1 MAVFVKRGK
10 TYMARIPIK
19 KDGKYNYKSKSGFRT
34 KAEAQAWATEQET
47 LINNGSISLLAK
59 DQLLSDYFAEWV
71 DIYKQDVATSTH
83 VWHSRVEAYI
93 KELLPEVTVK
103 QLTRPMAQKFFNELG
118 NRYSHE
124 TVSKVKAQ
132 LHQAIKNAIYDG
144 LIAKDPIDGIK
155 VTGKDGKNRELKFLE
170 EPQMMALMGT
180 IQDIEPEKRS
190 ASDMMILLG
199 INTGARYEEL
209 AGLTWRDI
217 HDSSISINKSWG
229 EKDHQIQPTKTV
241 SSNRT
246 ITVVPELIQ
255 DFYKWSPVNAHEPSD
270 FVFGTKQ
277 PITSAAANKR
287 LKALQIEIKSP
298 KIITFHGL
306 RHTHA
311 SWLLAHGVDIQY
323 VSARLGHKNVG
334 MTLKTYTHLLAN
346 LQNAED
352 EKSLKLLSEARLQH

>member
-1 MAVFVKRGK
+1 MAVFVKKGK

-34 KAEAQAWATEQET
+34 KAEAQAWAAEQET
-47 LINNGSISLLAK
+47 LLNNGSISLSK

-71 DIYKQDVATSTH
+71 KIYKQDVSSSTH
-83 VWHSRVEAYI
+83 VWHRRVEAYI
-93 KELLPEVTVK
+93 NELLPGVTVK
-103 QLTRPMAQKFFNELG
+103 QLTRPMSQQFFNTLG
-118 NRYSHE
+118 KRYSHE
-124 TVSKVKAQ
+124 TVSKVRAQ

-155 VTGKDGKNRELKFLE
+155 ITGKDGKNKELKFLE
-170 EPQMMALMGT
+170 EPQMIALMGT
-180 IQDIEPEKRS
+180 IQDIAPEKRS

-217 HDSSISINKSWG
+217 RPDSISINKSWG
-229 EKDHQIQPTKTV
+229 EKDRQIQSTKTV
-241 SSNRT
+241 SSNR
-246 ITVVPELIQ
+246 IVTVVPELIQ
-255 DFYKWSPVNAHEPSD
+255 DFYIWSPVNAHKPSD
-270 FVFGTKQ
+270 FVFGDRH

-287 LKALQIEIKSP
+287 LKALLIEIKSP

-311 SWLLAHGVDIQY
+311 SWLLSHGIDIQY

-334 MTLKTYTHLLAN
+334 MTLKTYTHLLSN
-346 LQNAED
+346 LNNAED
-352 EKSLKLLSEARLQH
+352 KKSLKLLSDARLQS